1 MDGVFEFGLVTVY
14 FFSMVDLRIFSL
26 VTVYFFSLVT
36 VFSLRILFG
45 TMVDHHE
52 TIIWENMF
60 QLFSKHQTSNSKY
73 TQGIC
78 LFEVPPRHAFPHIN
92 CLEVSD
98 QPP

>member
-1 MDGVFEFGLVTVY
+1 MDGFLKFE
-14 FFSMVDLRIFSL
+14 L

-45 TMVDHHE
+45 TMVDHHQI
-52 TIIWENMF
+52 IIWENMF

-78 LFEVPPRHAFPHIN
+78 LFEVPATRMPYHIK
-92 CLEVSD
+92 CLEVME
-98 QPP
+98 PPKNHNSSR